1 MCAKKP
7 ATHDYVLHL
16 YELHLLVLSGFPVD
30 ADSLPYQTWLDLGQ
44 LRQAINAKMR
54 VLKV

>member
-54 VLKV
+54 VF